1 MMYGGIYRNINRK
14 KLIYL
19 KKLVLFKFYKNV
31 LTIKIDSL
39 KFEHT

>member
-1 MMYGGIYRNINRK
+1 MYGGIYRNINRK

-19 KKLVLFKFYKNV
+19 KKFGLFKFYKNV